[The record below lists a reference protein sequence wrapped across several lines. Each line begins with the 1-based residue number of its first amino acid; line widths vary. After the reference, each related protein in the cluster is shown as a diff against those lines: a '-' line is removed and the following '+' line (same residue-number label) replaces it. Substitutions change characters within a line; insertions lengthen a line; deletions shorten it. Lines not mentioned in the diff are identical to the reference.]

1 MEVVRIKNW
10 DMSFR
15 FSMVNEHLVINLF
28 LCVFDR
34 ILKFDSFFDFEN
46 LVLLLILSN
55 QQNKK
60 ILYTALTFL
69 RGEIKKCGCLD
80 AFIAHR
86 ITGSSNI
93 KKS

>member
-34 ILKFDSFFDFEN
+34 ILKFDLFFDFEN

-55 QQNKK
+55 
-60 ILYTALTFL
+60 
-69 RGEIKKCGCLD
+69 
-80 AFIAHR
+80 
-86 ITGSSNI
+86 
-93 KKS
+93 